1 MKPLTP
7 TPQQA
12 ADIQKIVA
20 EPTKAALVA
29 SDTGTGKTVVAV
41 EVSKALGAKVV
52 LLVAPPN
59 TRKGWV
65 DTFTRQ
71 GFEYP
76 FRVID
81 AKHLENFE
89 LLRRGEPGVYFV
101 SRTFFALS
109 GTDQKPDKKKPVPPE
124 KLRKARW
131 SWGVSKP
138 DITIYDEVHAV
149 QNRYSAGSEAL
160 KQIKQGFRLAMS
172 ATPAGNSFIGI
183 WAVSRW
189 LWPTHTDAEG
199 NLIVDKS
206 KWRWAAKWCSMSSNQ
221 YTRYKVLGEKTPG
234 AWVRHIPCYVRAE
247 ADRVPYDTKTVL
259 VQLTDKQRALY
270 DRMKDEAL
278 VWLDEHPLAAEL
290 PAVQYLRLR
299 QITLG
304 EPTFN
309 DEGEVDFAE
318 DCASSKLNALETI
331 LGWHESEPV
340 LVFTDSARFAR
351 VVAKRIPNAVP
362 WTGQT
367 DAKTRA
373 QYMETFGKPGGP
385 RVLVATVA
393 AIGEGTDG
401 LQRVCSTEVWLSESL
416 NGILNEQALG
426 RLNRTGQSAS
436 VITQYKVQA
445 EHTADDGTFDRL
457 ARERVQRRETLN
469 V

>member
-7 TPQQA
+7 TPEQE
-12 ADIQKIVA
+12 ADITRVA
-20 EPTKAALVA
+20 TEPTGAALCA
-29 SDTGTGKTVVAV
+29 SDTGTGKTLLAV
-41 EVSKALGAKVV
+41 EVSKRLDSKVT
-52 LLVAPPN
+52 LVIAPPN
-59 TRKGWV
+59 TRKGWA
-65 DTFTRQ
+65 DTFKRQ
-71 GFEYP
+71 GVPHP

-81 AKHLENFE
+81 AKHLDNFE
-89 LLRRGEPGVYFV
+89 LLRNGEAGVYFV

-109 GTDQKPDKKKPVPPE
+109 GTDQKPDPKKPVPPE
-124 KLRKARW
+124 QLRKARW
-131 SWGVSKP
+131 SWGATKP
-138 DITIYDEVHAV
+138 DLTVYDEVHAV
-149 QNRYSAGSEAL
+149 QNRYSAGFEAL
-160 KQIKQGFRLAMS
+160 KQIKTGFRLAMS

-183 WAVSRW
+183 WAVCRW
-189 LWPTHTDAEG
+189 LWPDV
-199 NLIVDKS
+199 VDKS
-206 KWRWAAKWCSMSSNQ
+206 KWRWAAEWCKMTSDQ
-221 YTRYKVLGEKTPG
+221 YTRYKVMGEKNPG
-234 AWVRHIPCYVRAE
+234 AWVASLPCYVRAE
-247 ADRVPYDTKTVL
+247 AERVPYDTKTVI
-259 VQLTDKQRALY
+259 VQLTPKQRELY
-270 DRMKDEAL
+270 DRMQKDAL

-290 PAVQYLRLR
+290 PPVKHIRLR

-309 DEGEVDFAE
+309 EDEEVDFAE
-318 DCASSKLNALETI
+318 DCQSSKLNALETI
-331 LGWHESEPV
+331 LTWHPREPV

-351 VVAKRIPNAVP
+351 VVAKRIPGAAA

-373 QYMETFGKPGGP
+373 QIMETFGKPGGP

>member
-7 TPQQA
+7 TPEQD
-12 ADIQKIVA
+12 ADIEKVA
-20 EPTKAALVA
+20 HEPTGAALVA
-29 SDTGTGKTVVAV
+29 SDTGTGKTLLAV
-41 EVSKALGAKVV
+41 EVARRRGAKVV
-52 LLVAPPN
+52 LVVAPPN
-59 TRKGWV
+59 TRKGWA

-71 GFEYP
+71 GFEHP

-81 AKHLENFE
+81 AKNLGNFE
-89 LLRRGEPGVYFV
+89 RLRQGEPGVYFV
-101 SRTFFALS
+101 SRQFFALS
-109 GTDQKPDKKKPVPPE
+109 GTDQKPNPKKPIPPE
-124 KLRKARW
+124 NLRKKRW
-131 SWGVSKP
+131 SWGVTKP

-149 QNRYSAGSEAL
+149 QNRYSAGFEAL
-160 KQIKQGFRLAMS
+160 SQIKSGFRLAMS

-183 WAVSRW
+183 WAVCRW
-189 LWPTHTDAEG
+189 LWPD
-199 NLIVDKS
+199 LVDKS
-206 KWRWAAKWCSMSSNQ
+206 KWRWAAQWCKMTSNQ
-221 YTRYKVLGEKTPG
+221 YTRYKVLGEKNPG
-234 AWVRHIPCYVRAE
+234 AWVASLPCYVRAE
-247 ADRVPYDTKTVL
+247 AERIPYDTKKVI
-259 VQLTDKQRALY
+259 VQLSDTQRALY

-278 VWLDEHPLAAEL
+278 VWLDEHPLAAEI

-309 DEGEVDFAE
+309 DEGEVDFAD
-318 DCASSKLNALETI
+318 DCRSSKLDALETI
-331 LGWHESEPV
+331 LSWHEGEPV

-351 VVAKRIPNAVP
+351 VVAKRIPGAVA
-362 WTGQT
+362 WTGDT

-373 QYMETFGKPGGP
+373 MYMEQFGKPGGP

-436 VITQYKVQA
+436 IITQYKVVA